1 MPATERTSVDP
12 DQDARPGTGASGGP
26 LPRRQPGHSRRLN
39 PRDKPLHVA
48 PDPDARP
55 QRLPAPW
62 DALSWSQIAPTRHDR
77 KARLFGATRAEDAVV
92 CKDFSRPM
100 RRPLARYPR
109 KLLLRNEVRALRRLE
124 GLPGVPPL
132 LAVWPTGFVMGRVP
146 GTRLSDLERGSVPTA
161 VFDEL
166 DRLVASIH
174 ARGVIIGDLHRRNI
188 LVDDALRVHLV
199 DFEMAL
205 VADAGVGRLA
215 RRQLLAMDRLA
226 AARQRDQ
233 HGRPLSAD
241 QQELLAR
248 PPLLRRMLASFKQ
261 GRRRLLG
268 RSSSKR

>member
-1 MPATERTSVDP
+1 VDP
-12 DQDARPGTGASGGP
+12 EQGARPTGAGGTI
-26 LPRRQPGHSRRLN
+26 PRRDRGSARRLN
-39 PRDKPLHVA
+39 PRDKPLHAA
-48 PDPDARP
+48 PDPVSRP
-55 QRLPAPW
+55 QQLPPPW
-62 DALSWSQIAPTRHDR
+62 DALAWSQIAPTRHDR
-77 KARLFGATRAEDAVV
+77 KARLFGASDEDRAVV

-132 LAVWPTGFVMGRVP
+132 LAAWPTGFVMGRVP
-146 GTRLSDLERGSVPTA
+146 GTRLSDLERGAVPTE
-161 VFDEL
+161 VFDAL
-166 DRLVASIH
+166 DRLVATIH

-188 LVDDALRVHLV
+188 LVDDSLDVHLV

-205 VADAGVGRLA
+205 VADEGLGRLA

-248 PPLLRRMLASFKQ
+248 PPLLRRVLASLKQ